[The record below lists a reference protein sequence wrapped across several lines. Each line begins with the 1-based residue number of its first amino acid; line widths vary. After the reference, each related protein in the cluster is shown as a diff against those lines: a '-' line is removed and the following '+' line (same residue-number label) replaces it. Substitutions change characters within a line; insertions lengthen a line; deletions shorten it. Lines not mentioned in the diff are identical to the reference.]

1 MHKTRSG
8 SLFFLA
14 LYYYSWATSQVLI
27 DGPHAGSQPRLK
39 KACDK
44 LQKAGVLKRENALIA
59 DNPDAEPK
67 EEGPQAKRS
76 KKKQLDPSHFV
87 KVPLSEQAQK
97 PSAAALRTELSLQAC
112 QFPA

>member
-44 LQKAGVLKRENALIA
+44 LQKAGVLKHENALIA
-59 DNPDAEPK
+59 DNPDAEP
-67 EEGPQAKRS
+67 
-76 KKKQLDPSHFV
+76 LDPSHFV